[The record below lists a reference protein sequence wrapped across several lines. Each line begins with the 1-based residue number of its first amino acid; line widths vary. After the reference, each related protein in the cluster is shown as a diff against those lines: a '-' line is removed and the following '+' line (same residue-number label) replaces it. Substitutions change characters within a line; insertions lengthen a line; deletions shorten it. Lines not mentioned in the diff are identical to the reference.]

1 MKKFEL
7 ISLIVTLL
15 FVRASFAQPVVHNY
29 GSAGSDE
36 YASIVAHPNGGFV
49 AVGTTGGEVGSQTD
63 VYLSKLNAS
72 LDCEWTFN
80 IGGIGIERGND
91 VAVAA
96 DGSIYFCGMVL
107 SNSITGYKNLV
118 GKVDLDGNLLWSQ
131 EFGEGVWDEARNLL
145 IDDLG
150 NIWVTTNSFFPSGE
164 ELVVLYSLN
173 ETGGISAPIILES
186 TGVNSNAALEYYSG
200 ELYVLNNHDEG
211 TYANYSVLKLDAA
224 GSTLQSFVVPGWG
237 VQGHDLQVWSYGV
250 FVVGEFL
257 NGALRNPYTCAFN
270 LDGTVNTETYNVF
283 NFNMWY
289 NAAHSNSEGY
299 TLAGETTDFGFG
311 EQEWVIHRANVLGQ
325 YAGGGTVGTN
335 KFEVCNDLLI
345 VNDTVYL
352 VGSSNGFQLN
362 KQQQA
367 TVYRNESVVLS
378 ALDPSSLNND
388 CFYVGTEDLI
398 AEESLS
404 FNSIGNNVFQASR
417 QTNNLNVQVYS
428 IDGKLTFSHSGSNE
442 FQVNASPGIYF
453 LVFQSERQSGVQK
466 ISIR

>member
-80 IGGIGIERGND
+80 IGGIGIEHGND

-118 GKVDLDGNLLWSQ
+118 GKVDLNGNLLWSQ

-150 NIWVTTNSFFPSGE
+150 NIWVATDSFFPSGE

-173 ETGGISAPIILES
+173 ETGGISTPIILES
-186 TGVNSNAALEYYSG
+186 TGVNSNASLEYYNG
-200 ELYVLNNHDEG
+200 EIYVLNNHNAG
-211 TYANYSVLKLDAA
+211 IYAHYSVNKIDAA
-224 GSTLQSFVVPGWG
+224 GNILQLFAVPGIG

-311 EQEWVIHRANVLGQ
+311 EQEWVVHRANVLGQ
-325 YAGGGTVGTN
+325 YDGGGTVGTN
-335 KFEVCNDLLI
+335 KFEVCKDLLV

-378 ALDPSSLNND
+378 ALDPSSVNND

-398 AEESLS
+398 AEEILS
-404 FNSIGNNVFQASR
+404 FISIGNNVFQASR

-428 IDGKLTFSHSGSNE
+428 IEGKLTFSHSGSNE
-442 FQVNASPGIYF
+442 FQLNASPGIYF
-453 LVFQSERQSGVQK
+453 LVFQSEKQSGVQK

>member
-1 MKKFEL
+1 MKKFDF
-7 ISLIVTLL
+7 ICL
-15 FVRASFAQPVVHNY
+15 FVSLALAQICKAQPVVHNY

-63 VYLSKLNAS
+63 VYLSKLNSS

-80 IGGIGIERGND
+80 IGGNGIERGND
-91 VAVAA
+91 LAVAA

-150 NIWVTTNSFFPSGE
+150 NIWVATNSFFPSGE

-186 TGVNSNAALEYYSG
+186 TGVNSNASLEYYNG
-200 ELYVLNNHDEG
+200 EIYVLNNHNEG
-211 TYANYSVLKLDAA
+211 VNAHYSVKKIDAV
-224 GSTLQSFVVPGWG
+224 GNNLQLFAVPGIG

-311 EQEWVIHRANVLGQ
+311 EQEWVVHRANVLGQ

-335 KFEVCNDLLI
+335 KFEVCKDLLV

-378 ALDPSSLNND
+378 ALDPTTVNND

-398 AEESLS
+398 AEEILS
-404 FNSIGNNVFQASR
+404 FISIGNNVFQASWR
-417 QTNNLNVQVYS
+417 TNNMNVQVYS
-428 IDGKLTFSHSGSNE
+428 IDGKLTFSHSGSSE

-453 LVFQSERQSGVQK
+453 LVFQSEKQSGVQK

>member
-1 MKKFEL
+1 MKKFDF
-7 ISLIVTLL
+7 ICL
-15 FVRASFAQPVVHNY
+15 FVSLVLAQICAAQPVVHNY

-36 YASIVAHPNGGFV
+36 YSSIAAYPDGGFV

-63 VYLSKLNAS
+63 VYISKLDAN

-91 VAVAA
+91 VAVTS

-107 SNSITGYKNLV
+107 SNSVTGYKNLV
-118 GKVDLDGNLLWSQ
+118 GKLDADGNLLWSQ
-131 EFGEGVWDEARNLL
+131 EFGEGVWDEARNMV
-145 IDDLG
+145 IDDAG
-150 NIWVTTNSFFPSGE
+150 NIWVATNSFFPTGE

-173 ETGGISAPIILES
+173 ESGGISSPIILES
-186 TGVNSNAALEYYSG
+186 TGANSNAALEYYNN
-200 ELYVLNNHDEG
+200 ELYVLNNHDVG
-211 TYANYSVLKLDAA
+211 TYANYSVIKLDAV
-224 GSTLQSFVVPGWG
+224 GNELQSFVVPGLG
-237 VQGHDLQVWSYGV
+237 VQGHDLQVWNYGV
-250 FVVGEFL
+250 FVAGEFL
-257 NGALRNPYTCAFN
+257 NGDLRNPYTCAFN

-289 NAAHSNSEGY
+289 NAVHSNSEGY

-311 EQEWVIHRANVLGQ
+311 EQEWVLHRANVLGQ

-335 KFEVCNDLLI
+335 KFEICKDLLV

-362 KQQQA
+362 RQQQA

-378 ALDPSSLNND
+378 ALDPTSVNND
-388 CFYVGTEDLI
+388 CFYVGTEDLV
-398 AEESLS
+398 AEERFS
-404 FNSIGNNVFQASR
+404 FYTVGNNVFQSSM
-417 QTNNLNVQVYS
+417 QVNNLKVQVYS
-428 IDGKLTFSHSGSNE
+428 TDGKLIFSHSGSNE
-442 FQVNASPGIYF
+442 FQVIASPGIYF
-453 LVFQSERQSGVQK
+453 LVFQSEKQSGVQK

>member
-1 MKKFEL
+1 MRKFDF
-7 ISLIVTLL
+7 ICL
-15 FVRASFAQPVVHNY
+15 FVSLVLAQMCTAQPVVHNY

-36 YASIVAHPNGGFV
+36 YASIVAYPDGGFV

-63 VYLSKLNAS
+63 VYISKLDAN

-80 IGGIGIERGND
+80 IGGIGVERGND
-91 VAVAA
+91 VAVTL

-107 SNSITGYKNLV
+107 SNSVTGYKNLV
-118 GKVDLDGNLLWSQ
+118 GKLDADGNLLWSQ
-131 EFGEGVWDEARNLL
+131 EFGEGVWDEARNMV
-145 IDDLG
+145 IDDTG
-150 NIWVTTNSFFPSGE
+150 NIWVATNSFFPSGE
-164 ELVVLYSLN
+164 ELVVLYSLD
-173 ETGGISAPIILES
+173 ETGIVSTPLVLEAAGI
-186 TGVNSNAALEYYSG
+186 NSNAALEYYNN

-211 TYANYSVLKLDAA
+211 TFANYSVRKLDAS
-224 GSTLQSFVVPGWG
+224 GSIVQSFLVPGLG
-237 VQGHDLQVWSYGV
+237 VQAHDLQVWSYGV
-250 FVVGEFL
+250 FVAGEFL
-257 NGALRNPYTCAFN
+257 NGTFRNPYTCAFN

-289 NAAHSNSEGY
+289 NAVHSNSEGY

-311 EQEWVIHRANVLGQ
+311 EQEWVLHRANVLGQ

-335 KFEVCNDLLI
+335 KFEICKDLLV

-362 KQQQA
+362 RQQQA

-378 ALDPSSLNND
+378 ALDPTSVNND
-388 CFYVGTEDLI
+388 CFYVGTEDLV
-398 AEESLS
+398 AEERFS
-404 FNSIGNNVFQASR
+404 FYTVGNNVFQSSM
-417 QTNNLNVQVYS
+417 QVNNLKVQVYS
-428 IDGKLTFSHSGSNE
+428 TDGKLIFSHSGSNE

-453 LVFQSERQSGVQK
+453 LVFQSEKQSGVQK

>member
-1 MKKFEL
+1 MKKFDF
-7 ISLIVTLL
+7 ICL
-15 FVRASFAQPVVHNY
+15 FVSLALAQMCMAQPVVHNY

-36 YASIVAHPNGGFV
+36 YASIVSHPDGGFV

-91 VAVAA
+91 VAVSS
-96 DGSIYFCGMVL
+96 DGSIYFCGMIL
-107 SNSITGYKNLV
+107 SNSVTGYKNLV
-118 GKVDLDGNLLWSQ
+118 GKVDANGNLVWSQ
-131 EFGEGVWDEARNLL
+131 EFGEGVWDEARNMA
-145 IDDLG
+145 IDDAG
-150 NIWVTTNSFFPSGE
+150 NIWVATNSFFPNGD
-164 ELVVLYSLN
+164 ELVVLYSLI
-173 ETGGISAPIILES
+173 ESGGISSPIILES
-186 TGVNSNAALEYYSG
+186 TGANSNAALEFYNND
-200 ELYVLNNHDEG
+200 LYVLNNRNEG
-211 TYANYSVLKLDAA
+211 IYANYRVRKLDAS
-224 GSTLQSFVVPGWG
+224 GSVVQSYFLPGMG
-237 VQGHDLQVWSYGV
+237 VYAHDLQVSSYGV

-257 NGALRNPYTCAFN
+257 NGDLRNPYTCAFN

-311 EQEWVIHRANVLGQ
+311 EQEWVLHRANVLGQ

-335 KFEVCNDLLI
+335 KFEVCKDLLV

-378 ALDPSSLNND
+378 ALDPTSVNND
-388 CFYVGTEDLI
+388 CFYVGTEDLV
-398 AEESLS
+398 AEECLS
-404 FNSIGNNVFQASR
+404 FNAIGNNFFQSST
-417 QTNNLNVQVYS
+417 QVNNLNVQVYS

-453 LVFQSERQSGVQK
+453 LVFQSEKQSGVQK

>member
-1 MKKFEL
+1 MKKFGF
-7 ISLIVTLL
+7 IFLIVTLL

-29 GSAGSDE
+29 GSLGSDE
-36 YASIVAHPNGGFV
+36 YASIVSHPSGGFV

-63 VYLSKLNAS
+63 VYLSKLNAA
-72 LDCEWTFN
+72 LECEWTFN

-91 VAVAA
+91 VAVSL

-107 SNSITGYKNLV
+107 SNSVTGYKNLV

-150 NIWVTTNSFFPSGE
+150 NIWVATNSFFPSGE
-164 ELVVLYSLN
+164 EMVVLYSLN

-186 TGVNSNAALEYYSG
+186 AGVNSNAALEYYNG
-200 ELYVLNNHDEG
+200 EIYVLNNHSEG
-211 TYANYSVLKLDAA
+211 VNAHYSVNKIDAA
-224 GSTLQSFVVPGWG
+224 GNVLQLFEVPGIG

-335 KFEVCNDLLI
+335 KFEVCNDLLV

-378 ALDPSSLNND
+378 ALDPTSVNND

-398 AEESLS
+398 AEEHLS
-404 FNSIGNNVFQASR
+404 FNAIGNNVFQSST
-417 QTNNLNVQVYS
+417 QMNNLNVQVYS
-428 IDGKLTFSHSGSNE
+428 IDGKLIFSHSGSNE

-453 LVFQSERQSGVQK
+453 LAFKSEKQSGVQK

>member
-1 MKKFEL
+1 MKKFEFIL
-7 ISLIVTLL
+7 FIVMLA
-15 FVRASFAQPVVHNY
+15 FNVASFAQPVVHNY

-72 LDCEWTFN
+72 LECEWTFN

-91 VAVAA
+91 VTVYS

-107 SNSITGYKNLV
+107 SNSVTGYKNLV
-118 GKVDLDGNLLWSQ
+118 GKVDANGNLLWSK
-131 EFGEGVWDEARNLL
+131 EFGEGVWDEARNLVM
-145 IDDLG
+145 DDFG
-150 NIWVTTNSFFPSGE
+150 NAWVATNSFFPSGE
-164 ELVVLYSLN
+164 EMVVLYSLN
-173 ETGGISAPIILES
+173 EAGGISAPIILES
-186 TGVNSNAALEYYSG
+186 TGVNSNEALEYYNG

-211 TYANYSVLKLDAA
+211 SNAHYSVKKIDAS
-224 GSTLQSFVVPGWG
+224 GNVLQLFEVPGIG
-237 VQGHDLQVWSYGV
+237 VQGHDLQVWNYGV
-250 FVVGEFL
+250 FVAGEFL
-257 NGALRNPYTCAFN
+257 NGTFRNPYTCAFN

-289 NAAHSNSEGY
+289 NAVHSNSEGY

-311 EQEWVIHRANVLGQ
+311 EQEWVLHRANVLGQ

-335 KFEVCNDLLI
+335 KFEVCNDLLV
-345 VNDTVYL
+345 VNDTIYL

-378 ALDPSSLNND
+378 ALDPTSVNND
-388 CFYVGTEDLI
+388 CFYVGVEDLSMN
-398 AEESLS
+398 ESLS
-404 FNSIGNNVFQASR
+404 FYSIGNNVFQTSAHV
-417 QTNNLNVQVYS
+417 NNLRVQVYS
-428 IDGKLTFSHSGSNE
+428 IDGKLTYSHTGLNSFELNE
-442 FQVNASPGIYF
+442 APGIYF
-453 LVFQSERQSGVQK
+453 LAFQSEEYSGVQK
-466 ISIR
+466 IIIR

>member
-1 MKKFEL
+1 
-7 ISLIVTLL
+7 
-15 FVRASFAQPVVHNY
+15 
-29 GSAGSDE
+29 
-36 YASIVAHPNGGFV
+36 
-49 AVGTTGGEVGSQTD
+49 
-63 VYLSKLNAS
+63 
-72 LDCEWTFN
+72 
-80 IGGIGIERGND
+80 
-91 VAVAA
+91 
-96 DGSIYFCGMVL
+96 MVL

-150 NIWVTTNSFFPSGE
+150 NIWVATNSFFPSGE

-186 TGVNSNAALEYYSG
+186 TGVNSNASLEYYNG
-200 ELYVLNNHDEG
+200 EIYVLNNHNEG
-211 TYANYSVLKLDAA
+211 VNAHYSVKKIDAA
-224 GSTLQSFVVPGWG
+224 GNNLQLFAVPGIG

-378 ALDPSSLNND
+378 ALDPSSVNND

-442 FQVNASPGIYF
+442 FQLNASPGIYF
-453 LVFQSERQSGVQK
+453 LVFQSEKQSGVQK
-466 ISIR
+466 ISVR

>member
-1 MKKFEL
+1 MKKFDF
-7 ISLIVTLL
+7 ICL
-15 FVRASFAQPVVHNY
+15 FVSLALAQMCMAQPVVHNY

-72 LDCEWTFN
+72 LDCEWTLN

-91 VAVAA
+91 VAVHS
-96 DGSIYFCGMVL
+96 DGSIYFCGMIL
-107 SNSITGYKNLV
+107 SNSVTGYKNLV
-118 GKVDLDGNLLWSQ
+118 GKLDANGNLLWSQ
-131 EFGEGVWDEARNLL
+131 EFGEGVWDEARNVLL
-145 IDDLG
+145 DANG
-150 NIWVTTNSFFPSGE
+150 TVWVATNSYFPTGE
-164 ELVVLYSLN
+164 EKVVLYSLN
-173 ETGGISAPIILES
+173 ETGGISAPIEIES
-186 TGVNSNAALEYYSG
+186 LGSNKNAALEYYNN
-200 ELYVLNNHDEG
+200 EIYILNNHDVS
-211 TYANYSVLKLDAA
+211 TYPHYSVKKVDNT
-224 GSTLQSFVVPGWG
+224 GSLQQTYEVSGLG
-237 VQGHDLQVWSYGV
+237 VLGHDLQVWNYGV
-250 FVVGEFL
+250 FVAGEFL
-257 NGALRNPYTCAFN
+257 NGSLRNPYTCAFN
-270 LDGTVNTETYNVF
+270 LDGTVNTETYNNF

-289 NAAHSNSEGY
+289 NAVHSNSEGY

-311 EQEWVIHRANVLGQ
+311 EQEWVLHRANVLGQ

-335 KFEVCNDLLI
+335 KFEVCKDLLV

-378 ALDPSSLNND
+378 VLDPTSVNND
-388 CFYVGTEDLI
+388 CFYVGTEDLLV
-398 AEESLS
+398 EESLS
-404 FNSIGNNVFQASR
+404 FISIGNNFFQSST
-417 QTNNLNVQVYS
+417 QVNNLKVQLYS
-428 IDGKLTFSHSGSNE
+428 IDGKLTFSHSGANE

-453 LVFQSERQSGVQK
+453 LVFQSEKQSGVQK

>member
-1 MKKFEL
+1 MKKFDF
-7 ISLIVTLL
+7 ICL
-15 FVRASFAQPVVHNY
+15 FVSFVLAQMSTAQPVVYNY

-63 VYLSKLNAS
+63 VYLSKLSAT
-72 LDCEWTFN
+72 LDCEWTLN

-91 VAVAA
+91 VVVTS

-107 SNSITGYKNLV
+107 SNSVTGYKNLV
-118 GKVDLDGNLLWSQ
+118 GKLDANGNLLWSQ
-131 EFGEGVWDEARNLL
+131 EFGEGVWDEARNMV
-145 IDDLG
+145 IDDAG
-150 NIWVTTNSFFPSGE
+150 NIWVATNSFFPSGE
-164 ELVVLYSLN
+164 ELVVLYSFD
-173 ETGGISAPIILES
+173 ETGAVSIPLIIEAS
-186 TGVNSNAALEYYSG
+186 GKNSNTALDYYNN

-211 TYANYSVLKLDAA
+211 TYANYSVRKLDAV
-224 GSTLQSFVVPGWG
+224 GSTVQSFVVPGLG
-237 VQGHDLQVWSYGV
+237 VQAHDLQVSSYGV

-257 NGALRNPYTCAFN
+257 NGSFRNPYTCAFN
-270 LDGTVNTETYNVF
+270 LDGTVNTEIYNVF

-289 NAAHSNSEGY
+289 NAARSNSEGY

-311 EQEWVIHRANVLGQ
+311 EQEWVLHRANVLGQ
-325 YAGGGTVGTN
+325 YAGGGTIGTN
-335 KFEVCNDLLI
+335 KFEVCKDLLV

-367 TVYRNESVVLS
+367 TVYRNESVVLL
-378 ALDPSSLNND
+378 ALDPTTVNND
-388 CFYVGTEDLI
+388 CFYVGTEDLV
-398 AEESLS
+398 AEERLL
-404 FNSIGNNVFQASR
+404 FNAIGNNFFQSST
-417 QTNNLNVQVYS
+417 QVNNLNVQVYS
-428 IDGKLTFSHSGSNE
+428 IDGKLTFSQSGSNE

-453 LVFQSERQSGVQK
+453 LVFQSEKQSGVQK

>member
-1 MKKFEL
+1 MKKFDF
-7 ISLIVTLL
+7 ICL
-15 FVRASFAQPVVHNY
+15 FVSLALAQLCTAQPVVHNY

-36 YASIVAHPNGGFV
+36 YASIVAHPDGGFV
-49 AVGTTGGEVGSQTD
+49 AAGTTGGEVGSQTD
-63 VYLSKLNAS
+63 VYLSKLNAM

-91 VAVAA
+91 VAVAQ
-96 DGSIYFCGMVL
+96 DGSIYFCGMIL
-107 SNSITGYKNLV
+107 SNSVTGYKNLV
-118 GKVDLDGNLLWSQ
+118 GKVDGNGNLLWSQ
-131 EFGEGVWDEARNLL
+131 EFGEGVWDEVRNMV
-145 IDDLG
+145 IDDAG
-150 NIWVTTNSFFPSGE
+150 NIWVATNSFFPSGE

-173 ETGGISAPIILES
+173 ETGGISSPIILES
-186 TGVNSNAALEYYSG
+186 AGVNSNAALEYYNG

-211 TYANYSVLKLDAA
+211 TNANYSVRKLDAA
-224 GSTLQSFVVPGWG
+224 GNALQSFVVPGLG
-237 VQGHDLQVWSYGV
+237 VQAHDLQVWNYGV

-257 NGALRNPYTCAFN
+257 NGDLRNPYTCAFN

-311 EQEWVIHRANVLGQ
+311 EQEWVLHRANVLGQ

-335 KFEVCNDLLI
+335 KFEVCKDLLV

-378 ALDPSSLNND
+378 ALDPTSVNND
-388 CFYVGTEDLI
+388 CFYVGTEDLV
-398 AEESLS
+398 AEECLS
-404 FNSIGNNVFQASR
+404 FNAIGNNFFQSST
-417 QTNNLNVQVYS
+417 QVNNLNVQVYS
-428 IDGKLTFSHSGSNE
+428 IDGKLTFSHSGANE

-453 LVFQSERQSGVQK
+453 LVFQSEKQSGVQK